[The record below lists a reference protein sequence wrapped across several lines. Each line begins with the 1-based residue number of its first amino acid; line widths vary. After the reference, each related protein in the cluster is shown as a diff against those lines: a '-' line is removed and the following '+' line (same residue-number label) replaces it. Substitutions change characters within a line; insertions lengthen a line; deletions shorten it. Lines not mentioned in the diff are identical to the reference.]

1 MRVSSIVVVLLGGV
15 LAHPARK
22 LRMFALL
29 IAWLFAG
36 VSDANPQPEIS
47 TADAIEILAVG
58 TDADIQGRVVG
69 RTNGSELA
77 IDGLVALEVDPRFG
91 PGTDA
96 RNRLLLT
103 LALTPV
109 QRGGLG
115 DDEAVIRVL
124 LRYMDD
130 ARPEIRP
137 AILRRLQRVTGP
149 LVAEARDAV
158 RKYWFDSEW
167 SIAVTALGTSAR
179 LGGVSTEE
187 ELAMMRALVEHPETV
202 NPAAWAAWMDD
213 HIAMKAKA
221 IRGTAAF
228 VVLST
233 PLRLDESVVW
243 AAGLQGDA
251 RWAAFDALLS
261 QMLVED
267 GAFAQATPE
276 LRLRS
281 LKVFDTMLRE
291 RDRIKVNDYVT
302 PLWMV
307 MQRYPGCAEQAS
319 RTLVYLHDQTDD
331 VRLKDAIAQM
341 VREAGHGEL
350 LQQP

>member
-1 MRVSSIVVVLLGGV
+1 M
-15 LAHPARK
+15 

-29 IAWLFAG
+29 ITSLFAG
-36 VSDANPQPEIS
+36 VSAANPQPDIS

-109 QRGGLG
+109 PRDGLG

-124 LRYMDD
+124 LRYIDD
-130 ARPEIRP
+130 ARPGIRP
-137 AILRRLQRVTGP
+137 AILRRLRRATGP
-149 LVAEARDAV
+149 LVAEARDAA
-158 RKYWFDSEW
+158 RKYWFDSERA
-167 SIAVTALGTSAR
+167 IAVTALGTTAR

-187 ELAMMRALVEHPETV
+187 DIAMMRALVERPETV
-202 NPAAWAAWMDD
+202 NPAAWAAWIDD
-213 HIAMKAKA
+213 HSAMKANR
-221 IRGTAAF
+221 IRGHAAL
-228 VVLST
+228 VVLSSS
-233 PLRLDESVVW
+233 LRLDESVEW

-251 RWAAFDALLS
+251 RRAAFEALLS
-261 QMLVED
+261 QMLMED
-267 GAFAQATPE
+267 GAFALATPK
-276 LRLRS
+276 LRVRWLE
-281 LKVFDTMLRE
+281 VFDTMLRE
-291 RDRIKVNDYVT
+291 RGRIEANDYML

-307 MQRYPGCAEQAS
+307 VQRHPECAEQAS
-319 RTLVYLHDQTDD
+319 RTLVYLRDHTDD
-331 VRLKDAIAQM
+331 VRIKEGIAQM
-341 VREAGHGEL
+341 IREAGHGEL